1 MEPTAE
7 ERDQREAIDFL
18 SRPATYSLT
27 CSPGVACV
35 ERVDTHCSIVFLAG
49 DFAYK
54 LKRAISYADLDY
66 TTRERRRKA
75 CEAELVLNRRTAPD
89 LYLAVRAI
97 RRDASGALAFDGAGP
112 ALEHVVVMRRF
123 AEENLFEHLAE
134 RFALERDA
142 FAYAYVSR
150 SSCLFSRVIHA
161 FGSST
166 SGDHALT
173 PERMIALGA
182 AVAHLH
188 RMAEITPEHGGAEAI
203 RRVIAGNRR
212 ELARVQ
218 LALDGARPDGA
229 SICAAEHRVLCE
241 LARQTPLL
249 ERRRLSGKVRRCHGD
264 LRLANIVL
272 VAGRPLLFDCVEFS
286 DEIACIDVLY
296 DLAFLLMDLLLRDR
310 SDLAS
315 LVFNAYLDQEPETDG
330 LAALPL
336 FLSLRAATR
345 SYGLA
350 GGAGRKENPRERARL
365 LASARRHLD
374 AAAAF
379 LDPEPARL
387 IALGGGACGE
397 AGARLA
403 VSLAGLVPPPP
414 GARIVHIGPSAA
426 SAWEEAGAALAG
438 GCSVLAEGA
447 FLSQAE
453 RSRAAAVAERRGV
466 AFVGFWL
473 GVPGLGVPG
482 AGLECPPWRILETGR
497 GVLATLAGVAER
509 GCG

>member
-7 ERDQREAIDFL
+7 ESDQRQVIDFL
-18 SRPATYSLT
+18 SRPAAYSLACSLA
-27 CSPGVACV
+27 CSPGAAPV

-54 LKRAISYADLDY
+54 LKRAIRYADLDY

-97 RRDASGALAFDGAGP
+97 RRDASGELAFDGAGP
-112 ALEHVVVMRRF
+112 ALDHVVVMRRF

-134 RFALERDA
+134 RFAL
-142 FAYAYVSR
+142 
-150 SSCLFSRVIHA
+150 
-161 FGSST
+161 
-166 SGDHALT
+166 T

-182 AVAHLH
+182 AVARLHL
-188 RMAEITPEHGGAEAI
+188 MAEITPEHGGAEAI

-218 LALDGARPDGA
+218 PALDGARPDGA
-229 SICAAEHRVLCE
+229 PLCAAEHRVRRE

-249 ERRRLSGKVRRCHGD
+249 ERRRASGKVRRCHGD

-272 VAGRPLLFDCVEFS
+272 VAGRPLLFDCIEFS

-310 SDLAS
+310 SDLAG
-315 LVFNAYLDQEPETDG
+315 LVFNAYLDRQPETDG

-350 GGAGRKENPRERARL
+350 GSAGRKGNPREAARL
-365 LASARRHLD
+365 LAAARRHLD

-397 AGARLA
+397 ARSDLA
-403 VSLAGLVPPPP
+403 ASLAGLVPPPP
-414 GARIVHIGPSAA
+414 GARIVHIGPSEAA
-426 SAWEEAGAALAG
+426 AWEEAGSALAA

-453 RSRAAAVAERRGV
+453 RSRAAAVAERLGV

-473 GVPGLGVPG
+473 GAPGLGVPG

-497 GVLATLAGVAER
+497 GVPATLAGVAAAAANAR
-509 GCG
+509 PVAG

>member
-1 MEPTAE
+1 MEPPIEDTS
-7 ERDQREAIDFL
+7 QREVIDFL
-18 SRPATYSLT
+18 SRPAAYSL
-27 CSPGVACV
+27 GAAAV

-54 LKRAISYADLDY
+54 LKRAIRYADLDY

-97 RRDASGALAFDGAGP
+97 GRAASGELSFDGAGP
-112 ALEHVVVMRRF
+112 ALDHVVVMRRF

-134 RFALERDA
+134 RFAL
-142 FAYAYVSR
+142 
-150 SSCLFSRVIHA
+150 
-161 FGSST
+161 
-166 SGDHALT
+166 T
-173 PERMIALGA
+173 PQRMIALGA
-182 AVAHLH
+182 AVARLH

-212 ELARVQ
+212 ELARVRPQ
-218 LALDGARPDGA
+218 LDGAPLA
-229 SICAAEHRVLCE
+229 MAEARVQGE

-249 ERRRLSGKVRRCHGD
+249 ERRRASGRVRRCHGD

-272 VAGRPLLFDCVEFS
+272 VGRRPLLFDCIEFS

-315 LVFNAYLDQEPETDG
+315 LVFNAYLDRQPETDG

-350 GGAGRKENPRERARL
+350 GSAGRKGNPCEAARL

-374 AAAAF
+374 ASAAF
-379 LDPEPARL
+379 LAPEPARL
-387 IALGGGACGE
+387 VALGGGACGE
-397 AGARLA
+397 ARAELA
-403 VSLAGLVPPPP
+403 VSLAGLVPPAP

-426 SAWEEAGAALAG
+426 SAWEEAGTALAG

-447 FLSQAE
+447 FLSPAE
-453 RSRAAAVAERRGV
+453 RSRAAALAERRGV
-466 AFVGFWL
+466 TFVELWF
-473 GVPGLGVPG
+473 GVPA
-482 AGLECPPWRILETGR
+482 AGLECPPWRILETER
-497 GVLATLAGVAER
+497 SLPATLAEVAAAAVGARPVAAGPER
-509 GCG
+509 G

>member
-1 MEPTAE
+1 MERAAE
-7 ERDQREAIDFL
+7 ESDQREAIDFL
-18 SRPATYSLT
+18 SRPASYSLGLA
-27 CSPGVACV
+27 SV

-134 RFALERDA
+134 RFAL
-142 FAYAYVSR
+142 
-150 SSCLFSRVIHA
+150 
-161 FGSST
+161 
-166 SGDHALT
+166 T

-182 AVAHLH
+182 AVARLHL
-188 RMAEITPEHGGAEAI
+188 MAEITPEHGGAEAV

-218 LALDGARPDGA
+218 TALDGAEPG
-229 SICAAEHRVLCE
+229 AAEQRVRDE

-249 ERRRLSGKVRRCHGD
+249 ERRRAGGKVRRCHGD

-272 VAGRPLLFDCVEFS
+272 AGGRPLLFDCVEFS

-315 LVFNAYLDQEPETDG
+315 LVFNAYLDRRPETEG

-350 GGAGRKENPRERARL
+350 GSAGRKESPREAARL

-374 AAAAF
+374 ASAAF

-387 IALGGGACGE
+387 IALGGGVCGE
-397 AGARLA
+397 ARARLA
-403 VSLAGLVPPPP
+403 VFLAGLVPPPP
-414 GARIVHIGPSAA
+414 GARIVHIGPSEAA
-426 SAWEEAGAALAG
+426 AWEEAGTALAA

-453 RSRAAAVAERRGV
+453 RSRAAAVAERLGV

-473 GVPGLGVPG
+473 GVPGFGVPG
-482 AGLECPPWRILETGR
+482 AGLECPPWRTLETGR
-497 GVLATLAGVAER
+497 GVLATLAGVADAALGAR
-509 GCG
+509 PVAG